1 MGFYSY
7 RLTQSVKL
15 LTRLATLATRVL
27 SDGPY
32 GEGGGVATGLLQMPP
47 TYTTPAWVTPP
58 APPAAGVAGYFGG
71 GFNQA
76 TGAVLNGIDK
86 ITFPGDTLTTL
97 SPTLSAPNYT
107 LAGMA
112 NSGVA
117 GYFGGG
123 QDFAGRFA
131 TVDKI
136 TFPGDTK
143 TTLGA
148 VLTAPNSTLAAMAN
162 SGVAGY
168 FGGGNDFDG
177 SVSLIDKITFSS
189 DAKTTLAATISGNR
203 SDLTGMAN
211 SGVAGYFGGGFFL
224 SNVIDKITFP
234 GDTKTT
240 LGAVLTEGRRALAAM
255 ANDGVAGYFGGGTSD
270 TVGILEKLNFS
281 TETLS
286 VISAVTLSRAR
297 NQSAMADPNIA
308 GYFGGGYTSPDPSWG
323 GIDKITFSSDAKTTL
338 AATLVSAGFYSSGAM
353 ANGS

>member
-1 MGFYSY
+1 MGFYSF

-76 TGAVLNGIDK
+76 TGTVLNGIDK

-97 SPTLSAPNYT
+97 SATLSAPNYT

-143 TTLGA
+143 
-148 VLTAPNSTLAAMAN
+148 S
-162 SGVAGY
+162 
-168 FGGGNDFDG
+168 
-177 SVSLIDKITFSS
+177 
-189 DAKTTLAATISGNR
+189 
-203 SDLTGMAN
+203 
-211 SGVAGYFGGGFFL
+211 
-224 SNVIDKITFP
+224 
-234 GDTKTT
+234 T

>member
-1 MGFYSY
+1 MGFYSF

-76 TGAVLNGIDK
+76 TGTVLNGIDK

-97 SPTLSAPNYT
+97 SATLSAPNYT
-107 LAGMA
+107 LAG
-112 NSGVA
+112 
-117 GYFGGG
+117 
-123 QDFAGRFA
+123 
-131 TVDKI
+131 
-136 TFPGDTK
+136 
-143 TTLGA
+143 
-148 VLTAPNSTLAAMAN
+148 MAN

-189 DAKTTLAATISGNR
+189 DAKTTLAATISGGK
-203 SDLTGMAN
+203 SDLSGMAN

-234 GDTKTT
+234 GDTKST